1 MLLSK
6 LFIPI
11 TKDLPAEAKIK
22 SHQLMLR
29 TGMIRQSSA
38 GIYSWLP
45 LGFKIMK
52 KIEKI
57 VREEQNNIGA
67 QEMLMPTI
75 QSADIWKES
84 GRYDDY
90 GEEMLRI
97 SDRQKREMLY
107 GPTNEEQITEIFRSS
122 VKSYKLLPQIFYH
135 IQWKFRDELRP
146 RFGVMRCREFYMK
159 DAYSFDLNEDDA
171 VLSYNKMF
179 YAYLK
184 TFQRLGLQS
193 IPMKAD
199 TGPIGGDLSH
209 EFVILADTGESKIF
223 ADKRIFDVP
232 IDEYKNDKAS
242 LKKMRD
248 NFSKFYAVTDDKF
261 KSEDFDKNVKKGDQ
275 LQTKGIEVGH
285 IFYFGDKYSKPMK
298 CSVDSKDGKKT
309 FVKMGSYGIGVSRLV
324 GAIIEAKYLNEKMK
338 WPKSVSPFDVVIIPA
353 INKNDN
359 SNLDKAKK
367 VYQELKNKG
376 IDVLL
381 DDVEENISNKFKK
394 HDLLGIPFQIIIGS
408 KATKDQFEFKEIDKD
423 SQMLDLNKI
432 IKILKN

>member
-45 LGFKIMK
+45 LGFKVMK
-52 KIEKI
+52 KIEQI

-84 GRYDDY
+84 GRYEDY

-159 DAYSFDLNEDDA
+159 DAYSFDLNENDA
-171 VLSYNKMF
+171 VSSYNKMF
-179 YAYLK
+179 CAYLK
-184 TFQRLGLQS
+184 TFQRLGLKS

-232 IDEYKNDKAS
+232 IDKYKNNEAS

-248 NFSKFYAVTDDKF
+248 DFSKFYAVTDDKF

-275 LQTKGIEVGH
+275 IQTKGIEVGH
-285 IFYFGDKYSKPMK
+285 IFYFGDKYSKPMN

-324 GAIIEAKYLNEKMK
+324 AAIIEAKYLNEKMK

-359 SNLDKAKK
+359 SNLEKANSI
-367 VYQELKNKG
+367 YEELKIKG

-394 HDLLGIPFQIIIGS
+394 HDLLGIPYQIIIGS

-432 IKILKN
+432 IKLLKN

>member
-11 TKDLPAEAKIK
+11 TKDLPTEAKIK

-29 TGMIRQSSA
+29 TGMIRQSST

-159 DAYSFDLNEDDA
+159 DAYSFDLNENDA

-184 TFQRLGLQS
+184 TFQRLGLKS

-223 ADKRIFDVP
+223 ADKRIFNVP
-232 IDEYKNDKAS
+232 IDEYKNDEES

-261 KSEDFDKNVKKGDQ
+261 KLEDFDKNVKKGDQ

-359 SNLDKAKK
+359 SNIDKAKK
-367 VYQELKNKG
+367 VYKELKTNG

-394 HDLLGIPFQIIIGS
+394 HDLLGIPYQIIIGS

-432 IKILKN
+432 IKLLKN

>member
-11 TKDLPAEAKIK
+11 TKDIPAEAKIK

-159 DAYSFDLNEDDA
+159 DAYSFDLNETEA

-184 TFQRLGLQS
+184 TFEKLGLKS

-232 IDEYKNDKAS
+232 INDYKNNDS
-242 LKKMRD
+242 DLKKMR
-248 NFSKFYAVTDDKF
+248 NEFSKFYAVTDDKF
-261 KSEDFDKNVKKGDQ
+261 KKEDFDKNVKKQDQ

-285 IFYFGDKYSKPMK
+285 IFYFGDKYSKPMN
-298 CSVDSKDGKKT
+298 CSVDNKDGKKT

-324 GAIIEAKYLNEKMK
+324 GAVIEAKYINDKMK
-338 WPKSVSPFDVVIIPA
+338 WPKAISPFDVVIIPA
-353 INKNDN
+353 INKNEN
-359 SNLDKAKK
+359 SNLEKAKK
-367 VYQELKNKG
+367 IYEQLLNKG

-381 DDVEENISNKFKK
+381 DDIEENISNKFKK
-394 HDLLGIPFQIIIGS
+394 HELLGIPFQIIVGS
-408 KATKDQFEFKEIDKD
+408 KSTKDQFEFKEIDKD

>member
-11 TKDLPAEAKIK
+11 TKDLPADAKIK

-45 LGFKIMK
+45 LGFKVMK

-57 VREEQNNIGA
+57 VREEQHNIGA

-159 DAYSFDLNEDDA
+159 DAYSFDLNENEA
-171 VLSYNKMF
+171 SLTYNKMF

-184 TFQRLGLQS
+184 TFQRLGLKS

-209 EFVILADTGESKIF
+209 EFIILAETGESKIY
-223 ADKRIFDVP
+223 ADKMVFDISV
-232 IDEYKNDKAS
+232 DNYKNERSS
-242 LKKMRD
+242 LEKMRND
-248 NFSKFYAVTDDKF
+248 FSKYYAVTDDKY
-261 KSEDFDKNVKKGDQ
+261 KPSEFDKNVKKGNQ
-275 LQTKGIEVGH
+275 IQTKGIEVGH
-285 IFYFGDKYSKPMK
+285 IFYFGDKYSKPMN
-298 CSVDSKDGKKT
+298 CSVDTKDGKKI

-324 GAIIEAKYLNEKMK
+324 AAIIEAKYVNNIMK
-338 WPKSVSPFDVVIIPA
+338 WPKSVSPFDIVIIPS
-353 INKNDN
+353 INKNDT
-359 SNLDKAKK
+359 SNLEKAKK
-367 VYQELKNKG
+367 LYNELKKNNL
-376 IDVLL
+376 DVLL
-381 DDVEENISNKFKK
+381 DDIEENISNKFKK

-408 KATKDQFEFKEIDKD
+408 KSSKDLYEFKEIGFEAK
-423 SQMLDLNKI
+423 MLDLKQI
-432 IKILKN
+432 IKLIKN

>member
-11 TKDLPAEAKIK
+11 TKDLPTEAKIK

-159 DAYSFDLNEDDA
+159 DAYSFDLSESDA

-184 TFQRLGLQS
+184 TFQRLGLKS

-209 EFVILADTGESKIF
+209 EFVILAETGESKIF

-232 IDEYKNDKAS
+232 IEEYKNNGES
-242 LKKMRD
+242 LKKMRND
-248 NFSKFYAVTDDKF
+248 FSKFYAVTDDKF
-261 KSEDFDKNVKKGDQ
+261 KSEDFDKNVKKSDQ

-338 WPKSVSPFDVVIIPA
+338 WPKSVSPFEVVIIPA

-359 SNLDKAKK
+359 SNLDKAKI
-367 VYQELKNKG
+367 VYNELKEKG

-381 DDVEENISNKFKK
+381 DDVDENISNKFKK

-432 IKILKN
+432 VKILKN

>member
-29 TGMIRQSSA
+29 SGMIRQSSA

-45 LGFKIMK
+45 LGFKVMK
-52 KIEKI
+52 KIEQI

-107 GPTNEEQITEIFRSS
+107 GPTNEEQITEIFRAS

-146 RFGVMRCREFYMK
+146 RFGVMRCREFFMK
-159 DAYSFDLNEDDA
+159 DAYSFDLTEQEA

-184 TFQRLGLQS
+184 TFKRLGLKS
-193 IPMKAD
+193 IPMKAE

-209 EFVILADTGESKIF
+209 EFIILADTGESKIF
-223 ADKRIFDVP
+223 ADKRVFDVP
-232 IDEYKNDKAS
+232 IDNYENTDTS
-242 LKKMRD
+242 LKKMRED
-248 NFSKFYAVTDDKF
+248 FSKFYAVTDEKF
-261 KSEDFDKNVKKGDQ
+261 NSDDFDKKVKKNDQ

-285 IFYFGDKYSKPMK
+285 IFYFGDKYSKPMN
-298 CSVDSKDGKKT
+298 CSVDGKDGKKT

-324 GAIIEAKYLNEKMK
+324 AAIIEAKYKKDQMK
-338 WPKSVSPFDVVIIPA
+338 WPTSVSPFDIVIIPA

-359 SNLDKAKK
+359 SNLEKAHKI
-367 VYQELKNKG
+367 YRELRKEG

-381 DDVEENISNKFKK
+381 DDVTESISNKFKK
-394 HDLLGIPFQIIIGS
+394 HDLLGVPYQIIVGS
-408 KATKDQFEFKEIDKD
+408 KSQKDLFEFKEIDKD
-423 SQMLDLNKI
+423 SQMLDLNQI
-432 IKILKN
+432 IKLIKK